1 MHAAPA
7 TAHDPQHGAPRTID
21 ARTTVEP
28 RIDRSGY
35 RVTRAEEH
43 GATVVVTEHRGAG
56 NAGHVVAYR
65 ETVAGGGEV
74 VARLYADGHRVVQG
88 ANFRSEGVAGRAQY
102 VTYTNGLHA
111 AYQAGGQPLY
121 AERYASIWSG
131 EGPPLRVRQRLY
143 YQPFSDPDG
152 GIRWIP
158 SLRSYPWVATIA
170 GIELFAYLAPAPV
183 PGYYRPLYRPAP
195 APIVVG
201 PGCNICPTPEV
212 SFEAPPQTYQD
223 PLDLVG
229 DRVIGAAATTT
240 PAAAPPASDAAA
252 PPPPADPIIER
263 AIGAPPPAP
272 ELVTTAS
279 TSPAQAAVELAA
291 LRGTT
296 QELQGQVD
304 RQAAATPAL
313 ADGLPQVHAMP
324 AVLFEAANGA
334 AAGSVAGAPLVV
346 PREAQEQL
354 RKEVRYAVALQRNQH
369 SLQLPEIL
377 QAPFGKIF
385 VFQATVP
392 IDVTWPGN
400 VEQCTLGS
408 GDLIDFAHAPAA
420 DATLVDMH
428 VISSRTGHCPAG
440 AAVQLGTSDLQDML
454 NSFSEHV
461 EVEAKTVNACLSP
474 GGACI
479 RT

>member
-1 MHAAPA
+1 MRAAPT
-7 TAHDPQHGAPRTID
+7 TARDPQHGASRTLD
-21 ARTTVEP
+21 ARTTVES
-28 RIDRSGY
+28 RGDRSGY

-43 GATVVVTEHRGAG
+43 GSTVIIAERRGSAD
-56 NAGHVVAYR
+56 AGHVVAYR
-65 ETVAGGGEV
+65 ETVAGGGQV

-102 VTYTNGLHA
+102 VAYTNGLHA

-121 AERYASIWSG
+121 TERYASIWMG
-131 EGPPLRVRQRLY
+131 GGPPLRVRQRLY
-143 YQPFSDPDG
+143 YQPFTGEDG
-152 GIRWIP
+152 SIRWIP
-158 SLRSYPWVATIA
+158 IVRSYPWVATIA
-170 GIELFAYLAPAPV
+170 GVELFAYLAPVPL
-183 PGYYRPLYRPAP
+183 PGYYSPLYHPAP
-195 APIVVG
+195 APIAVG
-201 PGCNICPTPEV
+201 PGCDICPTPEV

-229 DRVIGAAATTT
+229 DRVIGAAATTAPAPAGPAG
-240 PAAAPPASDAAA
+240 PAAPANDVATG
-252 PPPPADPIIER
+252 PPPADPIIER

-272 ELVTTAS
+272 ELVTTAA

-291 LRGTT
+291 LRNAT
-296 QELQGQVD
+296 QELQGQAP
-304 RQAAATPAL
+304 R
-313 ADGLPQVHAMP
+313 ADGVPQVHAMP
-324 AVLFEAANGA
+324 AVLFEAANGT
-334 AAGSVAGAPLVV
+334 AAGSAAGAPLVV

-377 QAPFGKIF
+377 QAQFGKIF

-392 IDVTWPGN
+392 IDVTWVGN

-408 GDLIDFAHAPAA
+408 GDLIDFARAPAA
-420 DATLVDMH
+420 DATLIDMH

-440 AAVQLGTSDLQDML
+440 ATVQLGSSDLQDML
-454 NSFSEHV
+454 NSFSERV
-461 EVEAKTVNACLSP
+461 ELEAKTVNACLSP